1 MFGFLLISSV
11 YIWVT
16 VAVLVAILLAVII
29 GIVPIGMWVRALVS
43 NSYIPAFKLVG
54 MKLRRVEVGTLVD
67 CYINARKAGV
77 KLTIDDLETHYLAGG
92 NVKKVVEALIIAK
105 GAKIDLSVETAKAI
119 DLTNRDIV
127 LAVKTCVKPMV
138 ITTDKIS
145 AMAKNGIEVIVTAR
159 ITVKTNINKL
169 IGSAGEETILA
180 KVGEGIVSAVGSA
193 KSHEEVLADPDKISK
208 AILAKGLDQGT
219 AYDILSIDIADID
232 VGANIGA
239 KIQAE
244 RAAADMKIA
253 NARAEERRALAIASE
268 HEMRAMTQEKR
279 AQLLDAEAA
288 VPKAISQAFL
298 NGNIG
303 VMDYYKMQNVVAD
316 TAMRKSIGGP
326 AASGEP
332 PKMIEGKRSK
342 KGDGEDK

>member
-1 MFGFLLISSV
+1 MINFLGIPSI

-16 VAVLVAILLAVII
+16 VAAVVVIVLAVII
-29 GIVPIGMWVRALVS
+29 GVVPIGIWVRALVS

-54 MKLRRVEVGTLVD
+54 MKLRHVEIGRLVD
-67 CYINARKAGV
+67 CYINAQKAGV

-92 NVKKVVEALIIAK
+92 DVNKVVEALIIAK

-127 LAVKTCVKPMV
+127 HAVQTCVKPMV
-138 ITTDKIS
+138 ITTPKIS
-145 AMAKNGIEVIVTAR
+145 AVAKNGIEVIVLAR

-169 IGSAGEETILA
+169 IGNAGEETILA

-193 KSHEEVLADPDKISK
+193 KTHDEVLADPDKISK

-219 AYDILSIDIADID
+219 AFDILSIDIADID
-232 VGANIGA
+232 IGENIGA

-268 HEMRAMTQEKR
+268 QEMRAMTQEKR
-279 AQLLDAEAA
+279 AQLLDAEAG
-288 VPKAISQAFL
+288 VSKAISQAFST
-298 NGNIG
+298 GKIG

-316 TAMRKSIGGP
+316 TAMRNALGK
-326 AASGEP
+326 AEP
-332 PKMIEGKRSK
+332 KLLEGKKSK
-342 KGDGEDK
+342 KDGDK

>member
-1 MFGFLLISSV
+1 MFRFLGIPSV

-16 VAVLVAILLAVII
+16 VAAVVAIILAIII
-29 GIVPIGMWVRALVS
+29 GIVPIGVWVRALVS
-43 NSYIPAFKLVG
+43 NAYIPAFKLVG
-54 MKLRRVEVGTLVD
+54 MKLRHVEIGRLVD
-67 CYINARKAGV
+67 CYIKAKKAGI
-77 KLTIDDLETHYLAGG
+77 KISIDDLETHYLAGG
-92 NVKKVVEALIIAK
+92 DINKVVEALIIAK

-127 LAVKTCVKPMV
+127 LAVKTCAKPMV
-138 ITTDKIS
+138 ITTPKIS
-145 AMAKNGIEVIVTAR
+145 AVAKNGIEVIVLAR

-193 KSHEEVLADPDKISK
+193 KTHDEVLADPDKISK

-219 AYDILSIDIADID
+219 AFDILSIDIADID
-232 VGANIGA
+232 IGANIGA

-316 TAMRKSIGGP
+316 TAMRKSLGKP
-326 AASGEP
+326 DT
-332 PKMIEGKRSK
+332 KMIEDKKSK
-342 KGDGEDK
+342 KGDDN

>member
-1 MFGFLLISSV
+1 MMISFLGIPTV

-16 VAVLVAILLAVII
+16 VIAVVAILLAIII
-29 GIVPIGMWVRALVS
+29 GIVPIGLWVRALVS

-54 MKLRRVEVGTLVD
+54 MKLRHVEIGRLVD

-92 NVKKVVEALIIAK
+92 DVNKVVEALIIAK

-119 DLTNRDIV
+119 DLSNRDIV
-127 LAVKTCVKPMV
+127 TAVKTCVKPMV
-138 ITTDKIS
+138 ITTDKVC
-145 AMAKNGIEVIVTAR
+145 AMAKNGIEVLVTAR

-180 KVGEGIVSAVGSA
+180 KVGEGIVSAIGSA
-193 KSHEEVLADPDKISK
+193 KTHEEILADPDKISK
-208 AILAKGLDQGT
+208 SILSKGLDQGT
-219 AYDILSIDIADID
+219 AYDIISIDIADID
-232 VGANIGA
+232 IGENIGA

-253 NARAEERRALAIASE
+253 NARAEERKALAIASE
-268 HEMRAMTQEKR
+268 HEMRAMTQQKR
-279 AQLLDAEAA
+279 AQLLDAEAG
-288 VPKAISQAFL
+288 VSKAISQAFVT
-298 NGNIG
+298 GNIG

-316 TAMRKSIGGP
+316 TAMRNAIGGK
-326 AASGEP
+326 SETKMLEGGEKP
-332 PKMIEGKRSK
+332 PI
-342 KGDGEDK
+342 KGGNKD

>member
-1 MFGFLLISSV
+1 MFRFLGIPSV

-16 VAVLVAILLAVII
+16 VVGVVAIVLAVII
-29 GIVPIGMWVRALVS
+29 GIVPIGVWVRALVS
-43 NSYIPAFKLVG
+43 NAYIPAFKLVG
-54 MKLRRVEVGTLVD
+54 MKLRHVEIGRLVD
-67 CYINARKAGV
+67 CYVKAKKAGV
-77 KLTIDDLETHYLAGG
+77 KIGIDDLETHYLAGG
-92 NVKKVVEALIIAK
+92 DINKVVEALIIAK

-127 LAVKTCVKPMV
+127 LAVKTCAKPMV
-138 ITTDKIS
+138 ITTPKIS
-145 AMAKNGIEVIVTAR
+145 AVAKNGIEVIVLAR

-193 KSHEEVLADPDKISK
+193 KTHDEVLADPDKISK

-232 VGANIGA
+232 IGANIGA

-316 TAMRKSIGGP
+316 TAMRKSLGKP
-326 AASGEP
+326 DM
-332 PKMIEGKRSK
+332 KMIEDKKSK
-342 KGDGEDK
+342 KGDEN

>member
-1 MFGFLLISSV
+1 MFRFLGIPSV

-16 VAVLVAILLAVII
+16 VVGVVAIVLAVII
-29 GIVPIGMWVRALVS
+29 GIVPIGVWVRALVS
-43 NSYIPAFKLVG
+43 NAYIPAFKLVG
-54 MKLRRVEVGTLVD
+54 MKLRHVEIGRLVD
-67 CYINARKAGV
+67 CYIKAKKAGV
-77 KLTIDDLETHYLAGG
+77 KIGIDDLETHYLAGG
-92 NVKKVVEALIIAK
+92 DINKVVEALIIAK

-127 LAVKTCVKPMV
+127 LAVKTCAKPMV
-138 ITTDKIS
+138 ITTPKIS
-145 AMAKNGIEVIVTAR
+145 AVAKNGIEVIVLAR

-193 KSHEEVLADPDKISK
+193 KTHDEVLADPDKISK

-232 VGANIGA
+232 IGANIGA

-316 TAMRKSIGGP
+316 TAMRKSLGKP
-326 AASGEP
+326 DM
-332 PKMIEGKRSK
+332 KMIEDKKSK
-342 KGDGEDK
+342 KGDEN

>member
-1 MFGFLLISSV
+1 MLGFLGIPAV
-11 YIWVT
+11 YVWVT
-16 VAVLVAILLAVII
+16 VVAIVAIVIAVII
-29 GIVPIGMWVRALVS
+29 GIVPVGIWVRALVS

-54 MKLRRVEVGTLVD
+54 MKLRHVEIGRLVD
-67 CYINARKAGV
+67 CYINAKKAGV
-77 KLTIDDLETHYLAGG
+77 KITIDDLETHYLAGG
-92 NVKKVVEALIIAK
+92 NVNKVVEALIIAK

-127 LAVKTCVKPMV
+127 LAVQTCVKPMV
-138 ITTDKIS
+138 ITTPKIS
-145 AMAKNGIEVIVTAR
+145 AVAKNGIEVIVLAR

-193 KSHEEVLADPDKISK
+193 KTHDEVLADPDKISK
-208 AILAKGLDQGT
+208 TILSKGLDQGT
-219 AYDILSIDIADID
+219 AFDILSIDIADID
-232 VGANIGA
+232 IGENIGA

-268 HEMRAMTQEKR
+268 QEMRAMTQEKR
-279 AQLLDAEAA
+279 AQLLDAEAG
-288 VPKAISQAFL
+288 VSKAISQAFT
-298 NGNIG
+298 NGRIG

-316 TAMRKSIGGP
+316 TAMRNALGK
-326 AASGEP
+326 AE
-332 PKMIEGKRSK
+332 PKMLEGKKPK
-342 KGDGEDK
+342 KDDNK